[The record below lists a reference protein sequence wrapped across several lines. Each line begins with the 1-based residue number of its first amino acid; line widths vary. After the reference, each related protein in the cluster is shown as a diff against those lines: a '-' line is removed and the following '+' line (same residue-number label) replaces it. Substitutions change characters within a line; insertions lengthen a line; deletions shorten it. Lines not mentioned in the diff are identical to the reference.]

1 MTAGL
6 RYLAADVREMVAEQ
20 LQYRELLIR
29 MTERDLRVR
38 YKQSVMGVGWA
49 LGVPLVN
56 TLLFSVIFTR
66 VAPIATDVPYPLF
79 AVVGLVA
86 WNMFAGSL
94 RSAVVSLTSNATLV
108 SKVYFPRELFPI
120 SGVIVACVDGAIAA
134 TLVLALMAWY
144 GVGLTPAILFLPVV
158 VLVQIVFTIAVSLLL
173 AMGNL
178 FFRDVKYL
186 IEVVLTVWMFATAV
200 VFPIAPIGG
209 RLGVI
214 LRLNPMTSI
223 IEAYRT
229 LLFRGELPELA
240 HFAGTAGV
248 AIAAMACA
256 WIVFHRAEFRF
267 AERV

>member
-1 MTAGL
+1 MTAAL
-6 RYLAADVREMVAEQ
+6 RHLAADVREIVAEL

-38 YKQSVMGVGWA
+38 YKQSVMGVAWA

-56 TLLFSVIFTR
+56 TLLFSVIFMR
-66 VAPIATDVPYPLF
+66 VAPIETDVPYPLF

-86 WNMFAGSL
+86 WNMFAASL
-94 RSAVVSLTSNATLV
+94 RSGVTSLTSNATLV

-120 SGVIVACVDGAIAA
+120 SGVVVASVDGAIAA

-158 VLVQIVFTIAVSLLL
+158 VLVQLVFTVAISLLL
-173 AMGNL
+173 AMSNL
-178 FFRDVKYL
+178 FYRDVKYL
-186 IEVVLTVWMFATAV
+186 IDVVLTVWMFATSV

-209 RLGVI
+209 RLAVI
-214 LRLNPMTSI
+214 LRLNPMTPI
-223 IEAYRT
+223 IEAYRAV
-229 LLFRGELPELA
+229 LFRGELPEPA
-240 HFAGTAGV
+240 YFVGAAGFSTVLLG
-248 AIAAMACA
+248 CA
-256 WIVFHRAEFRF
+256 WIVFHRAEFTF